1 MLDWRLNYSDAFFS
15 ILDEKSNLRSD
26 APVKKTLESGI
37 EAVKNES
44 LTDAQ
49 TNCMNSHCLL
59 LIL

>member
-44 LTDAQ
+44 STDAQ
-49 TNCMNSHCLL
+49 TNCIDSH
-59 LIL
+59 

>member
-1 MLDWRLNYSDAFFS
+1 MLDWRLNHSDAFFS